1 MAYKGIPT
9 LCIPHN
15 SAGVIEAP
23 DRDVKV
29 GAPANFVALNGDPCP
44 CAVGGPDL
52 IMAGMTDIVVGDV
65 PVAGWMHHTSHNT
78 APPLAPIAMVEW
90 GDTWILMGG
99 GTTVGNV
106 QASLAAC
113 RCLQAGRANKSPN
126 QSGQNCGVE
135 SMRQIIN
142 AKRRREGKAELSED
156 ELLNDT
162 LQHGDSYVTPDKN
175 AQWDA
180 TLIEKDNAVKK
191 ARARL
196 DAAEKSYQDSV
207 SVWNANQGDAAKL
220 KAAEKARQDY
230 KNESRAI
237 LVDERS
243 GALIGTESDLHEMAD
258 GARERQKERAA
269 KAAAASDFK
278 DQDRYWAG
286 GTLPEQQRKV
296 LDRHGIPTTEV
307 SQDPSEP
314 QNMKDIEDAVGQGKG
329 VVVGMKAGPLWGT
342 NAGGDHAILVTGVSY
357 DESGQV
363 VGYITN
369 DTAMGCGRRVPKDQ
383 FRGALRPELKAT
395 VTRDP
400 VW

>member
-1 MAYKGIPT
+1 MAHKGIPT
-9 LCIPHN
+9 LCIPHQ

-29 GAPANFVALNGDPCP
+29 GAPATFVALNGDPCP

-65 PVAGWMHHTSHNT
+65 PVAGWMHHTSHNAST
-78 APPLAPIAMVEW
+78 PFAPNAMVER

-162 LQHGDSYVTPDKN
+162 LTHGDSYVTPDKN

-180 TLIEKDNAVKK
+180 TLIGKDNAVKK

-207 SVWNANQGDAAKL
+207 SVWNANKGD
-220 KAAEKARQDY
+220 
-230 KNESRAI
+230 
-237 LVDERS
+237 
-243 GALIGTESDLHEMAD
+243 
-258 GARERQKERAA
+258 AA

-314 QNMKDIEDAVGQGKG
+314 QNMKDIEDAVGRGKG